1 MRHRL
6 GYRELLM
13 DLGSRAVEWE
23 RRRENRIRQTKKLGC
38 DAVFT
43 KGLADPIGSSEGRK
57 S

>member
-43 KGLADPIGSSEGRK
+43 KGSADPIGSSEGRK